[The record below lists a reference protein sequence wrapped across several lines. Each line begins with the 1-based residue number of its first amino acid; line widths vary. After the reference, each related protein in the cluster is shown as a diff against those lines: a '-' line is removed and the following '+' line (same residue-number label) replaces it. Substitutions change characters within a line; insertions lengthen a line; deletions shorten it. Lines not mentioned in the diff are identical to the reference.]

1 LQCLPNLRFLE
12 NLLNLLFK
20 ASCSLQK
27 RMSDETKTADATQP
41 SEAVE
46 NAGGMDAIREAIK
59 AQLEPVQEKVE
70 EPTVE
75 PTEEVEQLPP
85 VEETVD
91 VPDELKLKEDDPKW
105 KQSML
110 HRYNKLTAQRKELE
124 EQVRELKEKQY
135 EAKKETTPEDKSI
148 NKLIDRAETLQDLER
163 LEDDALDAER
173 WAKRS
178 LSRYRRDPEA
188 VEKEIERKT
197 GELPDDVEVWLEDL
211 ALNAEFSRESD
222 IPKKKKSLIAQQQSF
237 SVAANKYPWLND
249 PTSPARAWVD
259 EVKQANPGI
268 KALPDVDLYLARALV
283 GFYIEQEQAAKTGA
297 PKAPVKQPTR
307 QPGRPTAAAIVDD
320 REQKL
325 SEVKKGV
332 MKTGSRDGLKEFIK
346 LHLEQK

>member
-1 LQCLPNLRFLE
+1 
-12 NLLNLLFK
+12 
-20 ASCSLQK
+20 
-27 RMSDETKTADATQP
+27 MSDEYQTADATQP
-41 SEAVE
+41 SEEVAKVE
-46 NAGGMDAIREAIK
+46 DMDAIREAIK
-59 AQLEPVQEKVE
+59 AQLEPVQEAEKEPAE
-70 EPTVE
+70 EPVDE
-75 PTEEVEQLPP
+75 GEQLPQTEDP
-85 VEETVD
+85 E
-91 VPDELKLKEDDPKW
+91 KEPGEPRDDDPKW
-105 KQSML
+105 KQNML

-135 EAKKETTPEDKSI
+135 EANKETTPEDKSI

-163 LEDDALDAER
+163 LEEDALDAER

-197 GELPDDVEVWLEDL
+197 GELPEDVEVWLEDL

-222 IPKKKKSLIAQQQSF
+222 IPKKKKALIAQHQSF
-237 SVAANKYPWLND
+237 SVAANKYPWLTD

-297 PKAPVKQPTR
+297 PKASVKQPTR

-325 SEVKKGV
+325 NDVKKNV

>member
-1 LQCLPNLRFLE
+1 
-12 NLLNLLFK
+12 
-20 ASCSLQK
+20 
-27 RMSDETKTADATQP
+27 MSDEIKTADATQP
-41 SEAVE
+41 SEEVE

-59 AQLEPVQEKVE
+59 AQLEPVQETVKEPAE
-70 EPTVE
+70 EPVAE
-75 PTEEVEQLPP
+75 GEQLPQT
-85 VEETVD
+85 EE
-91 VPDELKLKEDDPKW
+91 PEKEPGEPKDDDPKW

-124 EQVRELKEKQY
+124 EQVRELKAKQY

-163 LEDDALDAER
+163 LEEDALDAER

-222 IPKKKKSLIAQQQSF
+222 IPKKKKALIAQQQSF
-237 SVAANKYPWLND
+237 GIAANKYPWLND

-297 PKAPVKQPTR
+297 PKAPVKQPTK